1 EVLRGPQEVQ
11 RSSETLR
18 RQGRDR
24 TVQLW
29 ARGSTESR
37 AKSSIQI
44 LGKQGSKARDAY
56 VSKISLASRVVKVER
71 QVDDIETKL
80 DQLIELYMEDR
91 KRILSLPLTKIDSH
105 HVPQSPLV
113 TCQETGVLKPI
124 LIDKQLSEPSS
135 PTSKTTTR
143 DGKQHQKPRQIHRG
157 YSDLVRLHIKN
168 SSIASHLVHLDEA
181 SSRPI
186 IPTTT
191 QYTTTTSLSQSRD
204 DGVVI
209 IVPTLP
215 DITIHPTSSTHQS
228 STLNG
233 NFVTIE
239 RNPDRSTGSENETED
254 TSCERVALLS
264 PSGST
269 KTNLPDSIDPGGN
282 VDQ

>member
-1 EVLRGPQEVQ
+1 MPL
-11 RSSETLR
+11 
-18 RQGRDR
+18 D
-24 TVQLW
+24 
-29 ARGSTESR
+29 
-37 AKSSIQI
+37 QI

-113 TCQETGVLKPI
+113 TSQEIGVLKPI

-157 YSDLVRLHIKN
+157 YSDLGTRVKKRVTLSIKN

-186 IPTTT
+186 IPSTT

-215 DITIHPTSSTHQS
+215 DITTHPTSSTHQS